1 MHAACG
7 LSSRA
12 ATKGHPRSRPSPAS
26 LGPAR
31 RLLSISQCSE
41 PSWSRSAASVPASV
55 PVSSTAQCQGGG
67 GSSVPQPQ
75 FCFVLHS
82 VCFKFVRFG
91 ENFNQKYIPSF
102 VYVLGSAF
110 CQGLSH
116 ELGCVVKALW
126 MCFKSEFMNCSHSIK
141 NMVSK
146 RRKCFSPF
154 TGFPC
159 FKLNTKG
166 SEKVSC
172 TNPYLCYKVR
182 FFMALAE

>member
-55 PVSSTAQCQGGG
+55 PVSVREGWQQRTST
-67 GSSVPQPQ
+67 Q

-82 VCFKFVRFG
+82 VCFKSVRFD
-91 ENFNQKYIPSF
+91 ENFNLKYIPSF

-116 ELGCVVKALW
+116 ELGCVVKAL
-126 MCFKSEFMNCSHSIK
+126 
-141 NMVSK
+141 
-146 RRKCFSPF
+146 
-154 TGFPC
+154 
-159 FKLNTKG
+159 
-166 SEKVSC
+166 
-172 TNPYLCYKVR
+172 
-182 FFMALAE
+182 